1 MVFSAVS
8 MISSS
13 EADNDTDDSVDTG
26 RQKTDC
32 MVRRATSMQLYL
44 E

>member
-13 EADNDTDDSVDTG
+13 EADNGTDDSVDAG
-26 RQKTDC
+26 RGKTDC
-32 MVRRATSMQLYL
+32 MVRCATLMQSDS